1 MILISQPII
10 RMTPDE
16 LYLSNLKKV
25 YPNITEKE
33 LDDMFKEFKQDVE
46 KQDKI
51 EEVARLARRI
61 DRI

>member
-1 MILISQPII
+1 
-10 RMTPDE
+10 MTADE

-33 LDDMFKEFKQDVE
+33 LDDMFNNFKQEVE

-61 DRI
+61 DAS